1 MSKRKHEETHSCDED
16 KELFRMSQDYQNTA
30 LAYNKKQRKMLENM
44 NNQLKSKHKK
54 LEGMTT
60 KLQNKITKLED
71 TIRNMKN
78 VDKQIAYHKK
88 ELEIL
93 RPLKKAFST
102 NDEEDK
108 AFYIH
113 QSELARFK
121 KMKLQNMYT
130 PPPPPPQQSL
140 PPQPPPP
147 PQQSLPPPPPPPQ
160 QSPPPLPP
168 QQPPPPLP
176 PQQPSVNLHKSDE
189 QKRQDK
195 LLAYSRQ
202 LDW

>member
-30 LAYNKKQRKMLENM
+30 LAYNKEQRKMLENM
-44 NNQLKSKHKK
+44 NNQLKSKQKK
-54 LEGMTT
+54 LEGMTTKLQNMTT

-140 PPQPPPP
+140 PPQPPP
-147 PQQSLPPPPPPPQ
+147 QPQ
-160 QSPPPLPP
+160 QSPPPPPPPP